1 MANRILSRSY
11 GDSIGSFYNDVKACR
26 NITFQITDDCCLN
39 CSYCYQIHKGHKK
52 MTKETAKKA
61 VDLLFKMYDENK
73 EDAFINKN
81 THGIIIDFIGGEPLM
96 NVPIMDFIIE
106 YFIDRCVQSDH
117 EWLLNFRISFATNGI
132 LYFEKDSQDFF
143 KKYNQF
149 ISMTVSIDGPKE
161 IHDACRV
168 DYDGKGSFDRAYKA
182 MKHYKENYNP
192 FVDDNTK
199 VTIAP
204 ENLENLNTIVD
215 FFAQDGIEVILANPV
230 YEAKWNQ
237 EHAKIYYKELIKLAD
252 KMLEYDELYCS
263 RFTERYY
270 HPHLT
275 SENQN
280 WCGGDG
286 NMLAFDPDGIA
297 YPCLRYMES
306 SLGGEQPPLI
316 IGNVKDGIY
325 NTPETIKIKNELNCI
340 TRRSQSTDECFHCPI
355 ATGCAWCSAWNYQ
368 ENGSVNKR
376 STNICWMHRAES
388 IANVYYWNM
397 KYIKEGREKR
407 FPFFLEQK
415 YALEIVSEDEYNQLL
430 RLSTLGEW

>member
-1 MANRILSRSY
+1 MSNRVLNRSY
-11 GDSIGSFYNDVKACR
+11 GDSINSFYHNAKACR

-52 MTKETAKKA
+52 MTKKTAKEA

-96 NVPIMDFIIE
+96 NVPIMDFIVE
-106 YFIDRCVQSDH
+106 YFIDKCVQVDH

-132 LYFEKDSQDFF
+132 LYFEKNVQDFL

-252 KMLEYDELYCS
+252 KMLENNKLYCS
-263 RFTERYY
+263 RFIEKSYC
-270 HPHLT
+270 PQLT
-275 SENQN
+275 SENRN

-286 NMLAFDPDGIA
+286 NMLAFDPDGVA

-306 SLGGEQPPLI
+306 SLGGAQPPLVV
-316 IGNVKDGIY
+316 GNVKDGIY

-355 ATGCAWCSAWNYQ
+355 AVGCAWCSAWNYQ
-368 ENGSVNKR
+368 ETGSFNKR
-376 STNICWMHRAES
+376 STNICWMHRAEA

-397 KYIKEGREKR
+397 KYIKENREKR
-407 FPFFLEQK
+407 FPFYLEQK
-415 YALEIVSEDEYNQLL
+415 YALEILSEDEYNDLL
-430 RLSTLGEW
+430 RLSTLEG

>member
-1 MANRILSRSY
+1 MSNKITRSY
-11 GDSIGSFYNDVKACR
+11 SDVVSSFYQDVKACR
-26 NITFQITDDCCLN
+26 NVTFQITDDCCLN

-52 MTKETAKKA
+52 MNQETAKKA
-61 VDLLFKMYDENK
+61 VDLLFKMYEEDNK
-73 EDAFINKN
+73 DAFISKS
-81 THGIIIDFIGGEPLM
+81 THGIILDFIGGEPFM
-96 NVPIMDFIIE
+96 NIEIMDYIVE
-106 YFIDRCVQSDH
+106 YFIDKCVAIDH
-117 EWLLNFRISFATNGI
+117 EWLYNFRISFATNGI
-132 LYFEKDSQDFF
+132 LYFEEKVQNFL

-182 MKHYKENYNP
+182 MQHYKQNYNSL
-192 FVDDNTK
+192 VDDNTK

-204 ENLENLNTIVD
+204 ENLKNLNTIVD
-215 FFAQDGIEVILANPV
+215 FFAKDGMEVILANPV

-237 EHAKIYYKELIKLAD
+237 EHARIYYEELIKLAD

-263 RFTERYY
+263 RFMERSY
-270 HPHLT
+270 HPMLT
-275 SENQN
+275 SDDKN

-306 SLGGEQPPLI
+306 SLGGSQPPLI
-316 IGNVKDGIY
+316 VGNVEDGIY
-325 NTPETIKIKNELNCI
+325 NTPETLKIKNELNCI

-368 ENGSVNKR
+368 ENGSANKR
-376 STNICWMHRAES
+376 STNICWMHRAEA

-397 KYIKEGREKR
+397 KYIKENREKR
-407 FPFFLEQK
+407 FPFYLEQK
-415 YALEIVSEDEYNQLL
+415 YALEILSEDEYNNLL
-430 RLSTLGEW
+430 SLSMFGEW